1 MPDQPPLRAL
11 VVDDEPL
18 AREGLRLLLQ
28 GDAEV
33 ECLGEA
39 QDGRQ
44 AAALIRRLRPDL
56 VFLDVQMPEVDGF
69 GALRLLPTAEWPAV
83 IFVTAYDRYA
93 LRAFEVHAVDY
104 LLKPF
109 DDERFREALER
120 AKAQIRLRRLSIL
133 GERLLDLLASPDLPA
148 RPAPGQAQAAP
159 PSPGPAPDPGPAYLE
174 RLAIRDGGR
183 VVFLVA
189 AEIDWIEAAD
199 YYVEVHAGGRAY
211 LHRESLNRLSGQLD
225 PRRFVRIHRSA
236 LVNWD
241 RVRELRQQGR
251 DVQVVLRDGVTLKVA
266 RSHREHLPR

>member
-1 MPDQPPLRAL
+1 MPEPPLRAL

-69 GALRLLPTAEWPAV
+69 GALRLLPAAEWPAV

-109 DDERFREALER
+109 DDERFREALDR
-120 AKAQIRLRRLSIL
+120 AKAQIRLRRLSLL

-148 RPAPGQAQAAP
+148 RPALGQAQAAP
-159 PSPGPAPDPGPAYLE
+159 PGPGPAPDPAYLE

-183 VVFLVA
+183 VVFLAA

-251 DVQVVLRDGVTLKVA
+251 DVQVVLRDGVILKVA

>member
-1 MPDQPPLRAL
+1 MPEQPLRAL

-18 AREGLRLLLQ
+18 AREGLRLLLAA
-28 GDAEV
+28 DAEV

-69 GALRLLPTAEWPAV
+69 ATLRLLPATEWPAI

-109 DDERFREALER
+109 DDERFREALDR
-120 AKAQIRLRRLSIL
+120 AKAQVRLRRLSAL

-148 RPAPGQAQAAP
+148 RPAPG
-159 PSPGPAPDPGPAYLE
+159 PSPAGPPPAYLE

-183 VVFLVA
+183 VVFLAA

-241 RVRELRQQGR
+241 RVRELRHQGR